1 VKYEKAFYKIY
12 RITGVYKDP
21 QLKIHPYL
29 TNLFSNSLLFEAYR
43 MPMVTPPL
51 PWYSP
56 AKGGYFL
63 SKSNLLRLKP
73 GLNEQRILIENT
85 DPSNM
90 YPIYDSL
97 NTLSSCAW
105 RINKRILDLIVSVF
119 IKKGNKDLV
128 RIFF

>member
-1 VKYEKAFYKIY
+1 M
-12 RITGVYKDP
+12 
-21 QLKIHPYL
+21 
-29 TNLFSNSLLFEAYR
+29 FEAYR

-105 RINKRILDLIVSVF
+105 RINKRVLDLIVSVF
-119 IKKGNKDLV
+119 VSKGNKELV
-128 RIFF
+128 NN